1 MKISNKILSIA
12 MTGLLGMGIVSCTD
26 GNDWD
31 VDGSFSRLFG
41 IDANEINVETED
53 VSATVTFKTM
63 QGVQYYIMEVSTDS
77 LYDDVP
83 MGGANAIVYG
93 ENKDI
98 TRSPVVLENLAGD
111 TKYFLRI
118 KCMADGQTDS
128 KWSYFKDGSSFKTK
142 AEQIFLDPVASD
154 RAESSLHV
162 AWIKTSDVTNLVV
175 TDAEGNEVQNI
186 TLDAAAKAAGEY
198 TITGLT
204 PSTNYTI
211 VIMNGESKRGTLTM
225 ATSAAMPA
233 GDYKVELPG
242 DIERISDVV
251 LNDLLAKAQ
260 AATGKETPSITIGLR
275 PDRTYTIASTGEDG
289 NDSSLAL
296 PEGVS
301 VTFFG
306 LSGGEAPVMSFTKSL
321 DLAGTHAY
329 IRFENVTFADAG
341 CQYLVNQSNEA
352 TVGELSFKQCTLSNF
367 ERSFIRTQGSKTIT
381 IDNILIDNCLCTN
394 MAAGNGYSV
403 FLFGA
408 NNNFISKLEITNSTF
423 DTSQRSFIEASKQPV
438 TNGIYITNCTFYN
451 NVASGRYFMD
461 ANKMKT
467 NLVMTN
473 TILGKSMDGA
483 KGARTAGS
491 MTFDNCLRASDCVY
505 SGNDLKDLGAD
516 DRSSADIFKDPDNH
530 DFTLKTNQRIGD
542 PRWFPAE

>member
-1 MKISNKILSIA
+1 MKTMKKIYHIA
-12 MTGLLGMGIVSCTD
+12 LASMLGLATVSCTD
-26 GNDWD
+26 GNDWS
-31 VDGSFSRLFG
+31 VDESFSRLFG
-41 IDANEINVETED
+41 LNSDKISVESED
-53 VSATVTFKTM
+53 VQATVTFNT
-63 QGVQYYIMEVSTDS
+63 VPDAEYYLIEVSTDS
-77 LYDDVP
+77 LYDEVA
-83 MGGANAIVYG
+83 MGGANAIVFG
-93 ENKDI
+93 QDGSF
-98 TRSPVVLENLAGD
+98 TTSPAILTGLTGD
-111 TKYFLRI
+111 TRYYLRI
-118 KCMADGQTDS
+118 KAMSSQKNES
-128 KWSYFKDGSSFKTK
+128 KWSYYKAGDSFKTL

-162 AWIKTSDVTNLVV
+162 AWAPNAEVTNLVV
-175 TDAEGNEVQNI
+175 SDASGKEVQNI

-233 GDYKVELPG
+233 GDYKVELTG

-306 LSGGEAPVMSFTKSL
+306 LSGGEAPVMNFTKSL

-352 TVGELSFKQCTLSNF
+352 TVGELSFKQCTISNF

-381 IDNILIDNCLCTN
+381 IDNILVDNCLCTN

-491 MTFDNCLRASDCVY
+491 ITFDNCLRASDCVY

-530 DFTLKTNQRIGD
+530 DFTLKINQRIGD

>member
-233 GDYKVELPG
+233 GDYKVELTG

-530 DFTLKTNQRIGD
+530 DFTLKINQRIGD